1 MTRLIVIVIV
11 VMGSFRQSRKRTGL
25 PEPEIIARVDVE
37 ERSSGANMAGDSK
50 IYAVYIK

>member
-11 VMGSFRQSRKRTGL
+11 VMGSFRQSRKRTRL

-37 ERSSGANMAGDSK
+37 VERSSGANMAGDSK
-50 IYAVYIK
+50 IYAV